1 MRAEVRRS
9 HADTLGRTA
18 YRTIALL
25 LALAVSLTA
34 AGGAVAFTKFKV
46 RGPKK
51 AHVGDEVK
59 FRTTGFKPR
68 EKITVNLAPTLS
80 RGGNCC
86 GIDVIR
92 GARADK
98 DGEAVLH
105 FKWPKRYLNGDEK
118 VRWRHN
124 EKADVIVLANSGRGL
139 KTVRVKTR

>member
-1 MRAEVRRS
+1 MS
-9 HADTLGRTA
+9 
-18 YRTIALL
+18 RTIALL

-34 AGGAVAFTKFKV
+34 AGGAVAFAKFKV
-46 RGPKK
+46 RGPRT
-51 AHVGDEVK
+51 AHVATRSSSARRASSRAGSH
-59 FRTTGFKPR
+59 GQPR
-68 EKITVNLAPTLS
+68 ADPR